1 MHINFN
7 MDDKVAL
14 LTPTNGKKQFWRL
27 MLQNIKQQ
35 QYPHENITWYIL
47 DDSTKKSN
55 DGLHDKIDFFKEQL
69 APIQVVFKSRKK
81 CQSLGKKRNLL
92 VEMTKG
98 EPYLLHMDD
107 DDFYQPN
114 WIKSCVDGL
123 KSNQG
128 KGVIGSVVLPTC
140 FIHERKDKTCVQL
153 VKAGDHPSH
162 VYPGTLA
169 YTRDYYNQFGG
180 FSDVDKNEAV
190 EFANHNQTLVMNPH
204 APIMRLTPHPQAKHV
219 WKTVTRPDVESGKD
233 VNATIPDPLMEMFG
247 KCAFDDEK
255 FVFENPDDKLPN
267 VGLAMPTYCRK
278 RFYPNIIDN
287 LKRQTYPLHKL
298 TLYIYD
304 DSPPGKG
311 FHEYVDEMREKIH
324 PVKLVFISGM
334 EQIKPLG
341 KKRNELV
348 KYIQEPYIANMDDD
362 DFYHPTWLRR
372 VITVL
377 LDNPDKGLVGCV
389 EMPHIYIHS
398 QFDKWKLILNNPNAY
413 KMPEDKKKLEFI
425 GEASMAYTREYFESQ
440 GGYGEQM
447 IQEGVKF
454 IDPKRTIDISC
465 LDILISVN
473 LHPDEVGHVSWN
485 TSNKNMLFDKQQV
498 GFNMPPEQALKIAR
512 CAFNDQNFNFGD
524 SNPFK
529 LPEIAVVTP
538 TRDSA
543 AFENVMIENMKRQTY
558 PHELIHW
565 YILDDSNDKNAMVSE
580 ENIRKKLGDKIKLV
594 FKKLPKA
601 VNPIG
606 LKRNL
611 LVKGVK
617 QDIVVHMDDAQ
628 HYMKAY
634 VNIMVTELRSNE
646 KRKVV
651 GSGVTPYVYVHED
664 LEKWKLIGMA
674 FGPANDPMT
683 ICPTMMAYYKSY
695 FDERDGFGG
704 NEIPLQ
710 QQHPWMGQEV
720 KKMIDPPK
728 AHTIQALDK
737 LMMYLCS
744 HPESSKQTQRVGWD
758 TTFAYKWFQNN
769 GSDLDKLQISEND
782 KQTIARGVFDDKEFK
797 LSGIN
802 ASSQPRTYPD
812 IKPTRR
818 ESIAFMIPTTTKKR
832 NHKTIEDTEVVSI
845 FLKNLK
851 LSNHD
856 RYDYSLYL
864 GYDTDDELFH
874 KNKDKLNKIFQNIQP
889 KLKLKQI
896 VLPDSTSSVV
906 EKWNYLFENAYKDNI
921 DWFYQLGDDINI
933 IDENWDK
940 EFVNILKSRDGWGV
954 TGPLDLNNA
963 SILTQSFVGR
973 KHYDIFKKNYFD
985 NRIKNWHCDN
995 WITEVYK
1002 PELMTRAQSKVK
1014 NMSGFG
1020 SERYV
1025 VDKSAGEK
1033 LKDYVSDG
1041 KKKIGSAINNNDITE
1056 ISSVATLFNKGNNMP
1071 IKKASA
1077 VITGLC
1083 KDVEKELPVVL
1094 QNMKKM
1100 ASYFDKSQIIIF
1112 ENGSKDKTREILSK
1126 TDNVTVIGSNDIVNG
1141 ITNRIERIMKIRNY
1155 ILEYVKQKNIHPD
1168 YLISCDM
1175 DDVLTHMEGFETCF
1189 ETSDW
1194 SATFPIS
1201 NGRYYD
1207 IYALRNENVQSD
1219 CWIDIE
1225 KAIRNGM
1232 DPEMAKEQFVY
1243 QHQKDY
1249 RNQASFNVISAFN
1262 GIGVYKWSKI
1272 QHLKYTIDSQNGCEH
1287 VLFHKNISGNK
1298 VVNTRFRVNTCDE
1311 HLGPYSND
1319 TKPTVYLPKQ
1329 PRNDVFNHKGDSF
1342 RELVKLWG
1350 MNNYVNIKTTHYPYV
1365 YMEHDDKKVLL
1376 YDLDQK
1382 NTLIDRIT
1390 DQIKCHIILS
1400 GNEVDERMKSWTFWG
1415 RHPVKLHEKHLKG
1428 VKPWEQRSV
1437 ESLFL
1442 GKIENSTQEKHR
1454 TQHDWSTC
1462 VEEFSCPLNGK
1473 WKYNQDEYLE
1483 RLSVTKFGLCLPG
1496 YGPKCNREIELM
1508 GLGVVPIITPGVDTQ
1523 NYINP
1528 LKEGIH
1534 YLYAETPNDV
1544 KKLIRESSKKQ
1555 WEIMSKNVTDWY
1567 NENASPKGSFEL
1579 TKSKIQH
1586 YIPKI
1591 DFVYSWCGEKHD
1603 NSNRRNRSCNELKY
1617 SIRSLMK
1624 YAPWLNHIYILVNT
1638 DDMKTPSFW
1647 NEDYKKKITLID
1659 RCKLFNW
1666 DCKETRNCFGVYTV
1680 LHKIPGLSE
1689 LFISIEDD
1697 IMLTRSVQPS
1707 DFFDG
1712 NKPIIYEPENVMNVY
1727 QNNFPDGYKSNFP
1740 KLKYAMYSHHP
1751 IPLTRTMIIS
1761 FYEKYTGYDTFV
1773 QQHIDRFDDIGT
1785 VQGTLS
1791 EEVRLM
1797 YIYEAN
1803 KFNKITPS
1811 SKKILFDIP
1820 GNVRNYSDISNELR
1834 SYKNMV
1840 QVHNDI
1846 KVICFNDSWS
1856 EDESIFN
1863 IQLKHINN
1871 FFDELIDIKLP
1882 FESSKY
1888 EYNSIR

>member
-1 MHINFN
+1 MA
-7 MDDKVAL
+7 DDKVAL

-92 VEMTKG
+92 VEMTKD

-128 KGVIGSVVLPTC
+128 KVSLEVWCYRRVLFTK
-140 FIHERKDKTCVQL
+140 EKDKTCVQL

-204 APIMRLTPHPQAKHV
+204 APIMRLTPHPQAKRI
-219 WKTVTRPDVESGKD
+219 WKTVTRPEIESGKD
-233 VNATIPDPLMEMFG
+233 VNATIPDPLMEMLG
-247 KCAFDDEK
+247 KCAFNDEK
-255 FVFENPDDKLPN
+255 FVFVNPDDKLPN

-287 LKRQTYPLHKL
+287 LKRQTYPMHKV

-498 GFNMPPEQALKIAR
+498 GFNMPPDQALKIAR

-565 YILDDSNDKNAMVSE
+565 YILDDSNDKNSMVSE

-628 HYMKAY
+628 HYLKAY

-720 KKMIDPPK
+720 KKMIDPPRTH
-728 AHTIQALDK
+728 AIQALDK

-769 GSDLDKLQISEND
+769 GSDLDKLQISDND

-832 NHKTIEDTEVVSI
+832 SHKTIEDTEIVSI
-845 FLKNLK
+845 FLENLK

-864 GYDTDDELFH
+864 GYDTDDKLFND
-874 KNKDKLNKIFQNIQP
+874 NKGKLTEIFKKAQP

-896 VLPDSTSSVV
+896 VLPDSTTSVV

-1041 KKKIGSAINNNDITE
+1041 KKKIGNEINNNDITE
-1056 ISSVATLFNKGNNMP
+1056 ISSIATLFNKQNK
-1071 IKKASA
+1071 IKTKSTSA

-1094 QNMKKM
+1094 RNMKTM

-1175 DDVLTHMEGFETCF
+1175 DDVLTHLEGFESCF

-1262 GIGVYKWSKI
+1262 GVGVYKYSKI
-1272 QHLKYTIDSQNGCEH
+1272 KDLKYTIDRQNGCEH
-1287 VLFHKNISGNK
+1287 VLFHKKISGNK
-1298 VVNTRFRVNTCDE
+1298 VVNTRFVVNTCEAHTNNKLVDKLDKQLLEVYHFSNKIRLGNNYDGGYVICNLDGDYDCYISCGVAQEASFDRDFLRLYNIGKE
-1311 HLGPYSND
+1311 HSFAFDGTIKDYPWYFTKDINFICKNISDIND
-1319 TKPTVYLPKQ
+1319 DKYTNLDYLINQYDNIFLSIDIEGGEYPWLLSLTTEKLRKFKQ
-1329 PRNDVFNHKGDSF
+1329 ICIEFH
-1342 RELVKLWG
+1342 G
-1350 MNNYVNIKTTHYPYV
+1350 MNDDTYGYCLNDKMKCLRKLNETHYIMHAHGNNFGSCQNDIPNVLELTYVNKKSMQIVPSKNRTLLPIQGLDYPNFYRNK
-1365 YMEHDDKKVLL
+1365 EILL
-1376 YDLDQK
+1376 
-1382 NTLIDRIT
+1382 
-1390 DQIKCHIILS
+1390 H
-1400 GNEVDERMKSWTFWG
+1400 
-1415 RHPVKLHEKHLKG
+1415 
-1428 VKPWEQRSV
+1428 
-1437 ESLFL
+1437 
-1442 GKIENSTQEKHR
+1442 
-1454 TQHDWSTC
+1454 
-1462 VEEFSCPLNGK
+1462 K
-1473 WKYNQDEYLE
+1473 WPF
-1483 RLSVTKFGLCLPG
+1483 VTGLCKDVEKELP
-1496 YGPKCNREIELM
+1496 
-1508 GLGVVPIITPGVDTQ
+1508 
-1523 NYINP
+1523 
-1528 LKEGIH
+1528 
-1534 YLYAETPNDV
+1534 
-1544 KKLIRESSKKQ
+1544 
-1555 WEIMSKNVTDWY
+1555 
-1567 NENASPKGSFEL
+1567 
-1579 TKSKIQH
+1579 IQ
-1586 YIPKI
+1586 KI
-1591 DFVYSWCGEKHD
+1591 DFVYSWCGEKYPITD
-1603 NSNRRNRSCNELKY
+1603 RRSRSCNELKY

-1666 DCKETRNCFGVYTV
+1666 DCKETRNCFAVFTV
-1680 LHKIPGLSE
+1680 LHKIPELSE
-1689 LFISIEDD
+1689 LFITLDDD
-1697 IMLTRSVQPS
+1697 IMFTRHVYPS

-1712 NKPIIYEPENVMNVY
+1712 NKPIIYEPRNVMDVY
-1727 QNNFPDGYKSNFP
+1727 QNNLPDGYKSNFP
-1740 KLKYAMYSHHP
+1740 KFKYAMYTHHP
-1751 IPLTRTMIIS
+1751 TPLTRTMILS

-1785 VQGTLS
+1785 VQGNLS

-1797 YIYEAN
+1797 YIYEAS
-1803 KFNKITPS
+1803 KLNKITPS
-1811 SKKILFDIP
+1811 NRKILFDIP
-1820 GNVRNYSDISNELR
+1820 GNVRNYADLSNEFKR
-1834 SYKNMV
+1834 YKNII

-1846 KVICFNDSWS
+1846 KVICFNDNWS
-1856 EDESIFN
+1856 DDESTFN
-1863 IQLKHINN
+1863 IQLKQIND
-1871 FFDELIDIKLP
+1871 FFEELIDIKLP
-1882 FESSKY
+1882 FES
-1888 EYNSIR
+1888 